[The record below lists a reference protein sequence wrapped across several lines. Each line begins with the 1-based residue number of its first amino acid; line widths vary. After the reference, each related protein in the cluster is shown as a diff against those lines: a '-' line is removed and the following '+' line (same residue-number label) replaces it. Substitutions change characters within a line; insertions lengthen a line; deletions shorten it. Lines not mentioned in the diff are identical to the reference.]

1 MSGSEPTEVTTAA
14 RSTLIVVCL
23 VSAVMALNASSLNV
37 ALPTLSRE
45 FGASSTEGSWLLLSY
60 MVANTACLL
69 LFGRLSDVW
78 GQRGLYLSGL
88 VVFSSASLLAGFAP
102 NIEVLIGLR
111 VLSAIGGAVLIGNGA
126 TLIHQAFPPAA
137 LGGAMGLY
145 AASFPTA
152 NLIGPTLGGLIVDHV
167 GWQWV
172 FWLNVPVC
180 LVALAAGHLLLPR
193 SSQEKHA
200 GGLDLPGNLV
210 IMAAV
215 VMLTLGI
222 TSLTDLGW
230 RSPLVIGCVAGS
242 VLLVPVLLFIERRAT
257 APVIDVVVVRRV
269 GRLFLA
275 GFFTGAGR
283 FPLIVLA
290 SLYFQGVVGVAPGA
304 AGVML
309 LPMPVG
315 MILASLTLGR
325 LSRRWTPHQIMSG
338 GSVVGTC
345 GVALVALAIH
355 LEQAWL
361 VMATLAIVGLAT
373 GLFIGTNATVLLE
386 RAPEEALGVVNATR
400 LMLQNTG
407 NVLSLA
413 IALTLLAALLPPG
426 LGEAV
431 LAANVPADGVDAV
444 TGAFTLVCLF
454 LLALGVLGSWYSYP
468 RRSDAEIESPSVSG
482 GGVVRGGGSSHAG
495 AGDEEAEGGGQD
507 VHHDA
512 VDGGRDGHRR
522 VVEHAQGDREGD
534 GGVVD
539 PDLHRGR
546 DRLLLAEPEDPG
558 AEVAQ
563 AEARAAEQRHD
574 HADLLQVAGDVL
586 PLAEDRADRD
596 HDQHDDREDPDRL
609 VRPGGEGRRPAPYEH
624 PDAHRDEHDRDD
636 LDDLA
641 ELQPQGVTGV
651 EVDDRGVGDERDGDR
666 GEHRVDGR
674 QGDVECDVAAE
685 EVAEEVGRG
694 PARGGS
700 KQHDTD
706 GDQWIHVSDHDQPE
720 GDQGQHQDLERER
733 YENCSRGAYDPAEVS
748 RSQAQAEPEH
758 DDGQR
763 DGEADREQG
772 RVVHCVPPACGATT
786 TDSLKRRASQWIM
799 RKR

>member
-1 MSGSEPTEVTTAA
+1 MSESEPAGVTAAA

-45 FGASSTEGSWLLLSY
+45 FEASSTEGSWLLLSY
-60 MVANTACLL
+60 LVANTACLL

-78 GQRGLYLSGL
+78 GQRGLYLGGL
-88 VVFSSASLLAGFAP
+88 VIFSVTSLLAGFAP
-102 NIEVLIGLR
+102 NVEVLIGLR
-111 VLSAIGGAVLIGNGA
+111 VVSAIGGAVLIGNGA
-126 TLIHQAFPPAA
+126 TLIHQAFPRDS

-193 SSQEKHA
+193 PVVDKRA
-200 GGLDLPGNLV
+200 VGLDLPGNLV
-210 IMAAV
+210 IMIGV
-215 VMLTLGI
+215 VMLTIGI

-230 RSPLVIGCVAGS
+230 RHPLVIGGIVGS
-242 VLLVPVLLFIERRAT
+242 FLLVPVLLLVERRAA
-257 APVIDVVVVRRV
+257 APVVDVVVIRRV

-290 SLYFQGVVGVAPGA
+290 SLYFQSVVGVAPGT
-304 AGVML
+304 AGMML

-325 LSRRWTPHQIMSG
+325 LSRRWTAHQIMSG

-355 LEQAWL
+355 LEQTWL

-413 IALTLLAALLPPG
+413 IALTLLTALLPSG
-426 LGEAV
+426 LGQAV
-431 LAANVPADGVDAV
+431 LAANVPDDSVAAV
-444 TGAFTLVCLF
+444 TSAFTLVCLF
-454 LLALGVLGSWYSYP
+454 LLTLGAVGAWYSFP
-468 RRSDAEIESPSVSG
+468 RRSAREQASSPG
-482 GGVVRGGGSSHAG
+482 GRVVRRGGLRDAG
-495 AGDEEAEGGGQD
+495 AGDEEAEGRGED

-512 VDGGRDGHRR
+512 VDRGRDGDGR
-522 VVEHAQGDREGD
+522 VVEDAQGDREGH

-546 DRLLLAEPEDPG
+546 DRLRLAESEDPSP
-558 AEVAQ
+558 EVAQ
-563 AEARAAEQRHD
+563 EEARAAEQRHD
-574 HADLLQVAGDVL
+574 HAHLLEVAGDVV
-586 PLAEDRADRD
+586 PLAEDRTDRD

-609 VRPGGEGRRPAPYEH
+609 VRPGGERLGPAPHEH
-624 PDAHRDEHDRDD
+624 PDADRNEHDRDD

-641 ELQPQGVTGV
+641 ELQAQRVAGV
-651 EVDDRGVGDERDGDR
+651 EVDDRGVGDQRDGDR
-666 GEHRVDGR
+666 REHRVHR
-674 QGDVECDVAAE
+674 SQGDVERDVAAE
-685 EVAEEVGRG
+685 EVAEEVGGG
-694 PARGGS
+694 PARRGGQ
-700 KQHDTD
+700 QHDPD
-706 GDQWIHVSDHDQPE
+706 GDQRIHVRDQDQPE
-720 GDQGQHQDLERER
+720 GDQWQHQDLEGER
-733 YENCSRGAYDPAEVS
+733 HDDGSRGAYDPAEVF
-748 RSQAQAEPEH
+748 RGQAQAQPEH

-772 RVVHCVPPACGATT
+772 RVVHLCSSSMRG
-786 TDSLKRRASQWIM
+786 RR
-799 RKR
+799 

>member
-1 MSGSEPTEVTTAA
+1 MSEFEPTEVTGAA

-45 FGASSTEGSWLLLSY
+45 FEVSSAVGSWLLLSY

-78 GQRGLYLSGL
+78 GQRSLYLGGL
-88 VVFSSASLLAGFAP
+88 VLFSLASLLAGFAP
-102 NIEVLIGLR
+102 NVEVLIGLR
-111 VLSAIGGAVLIGNGA
+111 VVAAIGGAVLIGNGA
-126 TLIHQAFPPAA
+126 TLIHQAFPRSS

-152 NLIGPTLGGLIVDHV
+152 NLVGPTVGGLIVDHV

-172 FWLNVPVC
+172 FWFNVPVC
-180 LVALAAGHLLLPR
+180 LIALVAGHVLLPR
-193 SSQEKHA
+193 PVVVKRA

-210 IMAAV
+210 IMVGV

-230 RSPLVIGCVAGS
+230 LHPLVIGCVLGS
-242 VLLVPVLLFIERRAT
+242 VVLVPVLLFVERRAT
-257 APVIDVVVVRRV
+257 APVLDITVMRRV
-269 GRLFLA
+269 GKLFLA

-290 SLYFQGVVGVAPGA
+290 SLYFQSVVGVAPGT
-304 AGVML
+304 AGMML

-315 MILASLTLGR
+315 MISASLTLGW

-355 LEQAWL
+355 LELTWM

-386 RAPEEALGVVNATR
+386 RAPEDALGVVNATR

-413 IALTLLAALLPPG
+413 VALTLLTAILPPG

-431 LAANVPADGVDAV
+431 LAAKVPADGVDAV
-444 TGAFTLVCLF
+444 NAAFTLVCLF
-454 LLALGVLGSWYSYP
+454 LLALGAVGAWYSFP
-468 RRSDAEIESPSVSG
+468 RRGDVEDALRGSG
-482 GGVVRGGGSSHAG
+482 GDVVRRGGPCHSRP
-495 AGDEEAEGGGQD
+495 GDEEAEGGGED

-512 VDGGRDGHRR
+512 VDRGRDRDGG
-522 VVEHAQGDREGD
+522 VVEHAERDGEGH

-539 PDLHRGR
+539 PDLHRGG
-546 DRLLLAEPEDPG
+546 DRLRLAELEHPS
-558 AEVAQ
+558 AEVAE
-563 AEARAAEQRHD
+563 AEARAAEQCHD
-574 HADLLQVAGDVL
+574 DADLAEVVGDVL
-586 PLAEDRADRD
+586 PLPEDRADRD
-596 HDQHDDREDPDRL
+596 HDQYDDREDPHRTI
-609 VRPGGEGRRPAPYEH
+609 RPCGERR
-624 PDAHRDEHDRDD
+624 
-636 LDDLA
+636 
-641 ELQPQGVTGV
+641 
-651 EVDDRGVGDERDGDR
+651 
-666 GEHRVDGR
+666 
-674 QGDVECDVAAE
+674 
-685 EVAEEVGRG
+685 
-694 PARGGS
+694 
-700 KQHDTD
+700 
-706 GDQWIHVSDHDQPE
+706 
-720 GDQGQHQDLERER
+720 
-733 YENCSRGAYDPAEVS
+733 
-748 RSQAQAEPEH
+748 
-758 DDGQR
+758 
-763 DGEADREQG
+763 
-772 RVVHCVPPACGATT
+772 
-786 TDSLKRRASQWIM
+786 
-799 RKR
+799 